1 MTKEQTPPLVSDELA
16 LQCKNEA
23 DEMYPPHLAP
33 DEVIGDHF
41 MLVRYAVA
49 NALYN
54 DRQKTREVV
63 QALVD
68 ALDRLSKEMDCDDWG
83 EIDVNGDITR
93 PLAHDIIAMPG
104 GCPKC
109 KTDEVID
116 LAKSQ
121 LQIEP
126 TKP

>member
-1 MTKEQTPPLVSDELA
+1 MEQTLPPLVSDE
-16 LQCKNEA
+16 QIR
-23 DEMYPPHLAP
+23 DTFMYGSLIKDPEH
-33 DEVIGDHF
+33 GF
-41 MLVRYAVA
+41 MSGANYVRHEYEQ
-49 NALYN
+49 
-54 DRQKTREVV
+54 DRAKTREVV

-121 LQIEP
+121 LNIEP
-126 TKP
+126 TK

>member
-68 ALDRLSKEMDCDDWG
+68 AIMDRAKFEAACDEDGAVAEDYLSHTL
-83 EIDVNGDITR
+83 NQA
-93 PLAHDIIAMPG
+93 LA
-104 GCPKC
+104 
-109 KTDEVID
+109 

>member
-63 QALVD
+63 QRLVD
-68 ALDRLSKEMDCDDWG
+68 ALDEMKDAFEMYASCQCDG
-83 EIDVNGDITR
+83 T
-93 PLAHDIIAMPG
+93 
-104 GCPKC
+104 GCPVCRKLD
-109 KTDEVID
+109 KADNALFVAQAINI
-116 LAKSQ
+116 KSSR
-121 LQIEP
+121 P
-126 TKP
+126 